1 MNGPTPRWRR
11 VLARVLV
18 GLLLVGVLPA
28 AMTGYALYE
37 LRSTLLRSVPAPEAA
52 TGLRA
57 VDAKPFARTAV
68 VAAHPEAAQAGYAVL
83 ADGGTAID
91 AAVAVQAALTLVEPQ
106 SSGIGGGA
114 FLLYWHAPTRTLTAF
129 DGREVAPAAATP
141 KLFLDEAG
149 EPLSFPA
156 ALVGGRSVGVP
167 GVLRMLERAH
177 ARFGRTAWSRLFD
190 GPIALA
196 RRGFLV
202 TPRLSTLIGLDP
214 ALPALPAARAYFYG
228 ADGWALA
235 PRELLANEALADTLE
250 QVATA
255 GASAF
260 YTGAIADDIV
270 ATVRS
275 ARRPSLARVLFDVVA
290 RQWGVA
296 TEGEPTVENPGG
308 LTAAD
313 LARYEPLEREPLC
326 IPYRSWRI
334 CGAPPPSGGVAVL
347 QVMRLLERFDLAK
360 LPEGSPEELHLLLS
374 AEALVEAD
382 RDRWVADPAFARVP
396 VEGLLDPE
404 YLDER
409 ASKISADRALGPV
422 SAGSPPGALAAA
434 VPGRA
439 HELASTSHFVVVDP
453 EGSIACMTTSIE
465 FGFGSHLLVR
475 GFLLNNQLT
484 DFAFTPEQEG
494 HPVLNAVAPGK
505 RPRSA
510 MSPIIVFDA
519 ESGAPVLA
527 VGSPGGPRIIGYVA
541 RVLVAVL
548 DHGLD
553 PSVAIARPHVLY
565 ARGQAEVED
574 IGWTSRAERDALGK
588 ALEEKGHAVSVTQ
601 ENSGVHAVSFRDGKL
616 VPGIDPR
623 RDGAAAGH

>member
-1 MNGPTPRWRR
+1 M
-11 VLARVLV
+11 
-18 GLLLVGVLPA
+18 LLIVGVPPA
-28 AMTGYALYE
+28 AAMGYALYQ
-37 LRSTLLRSVPAPEAA
+37 LRSTMLRSVPAPEAA

-68 VAAHPEAAQAGYAVL
+68 VAAHPDAAQTGYAVL

-129 DGREVAPAAATP
+129 DGREVAPAASTP
-141 KLFLDEAG
+141 KLFLDDTG
-149 EPLSFPA
+149 KPLSFPA
-156 ALVGGRSVGVP
+156 ALIGGRSVGVP

-177 ARFGRTAWSRLFD
+177 RRFGRTAWSRLFD
-190 GPIALA
+190 EPIALA
-196 RRGFLV
+196 RRGFIV
-202 TPRLSTLIGLDP
+202 TPRLSTIIGLDP
-214 ALPALPAARAYFYG
+214 VLSALPAGRTYLHG
-228 ADGWALA
+228 ADGWAVA
-235 PRELLANEALADTLE
+235 PGKPLENEALAGTLE
-250 QVATA
+250 QVAA
-255 GASAF
+255 SGASAF
-260 YTGAIADDIV
+260 YTGPIAADIV
-270 ATVRS
+270 EVVRS
-275 ARRPSLARVLFDVVA
+275 ARRPSLARVLFNMVA
-290 RQWGVA
+290 RQLGVA
-296 TEGEPTVENPGG
+296 AEGESTVENAGG
-308 LTAAD
+308 LTADD

-326 IPYRSWRI
+326 IGYRRWRL
-334 CGAPPPSGGVAVL
+334 CGMPPPSGGVTVL
-347 QVMRLLERFDLAK
+347 QVMRLLERFDLSK
-360 LPEGSPEELHLLLS
+360 LPEGSLEELNLLLS

-396 VEGLLDPE
+396 VEGLLDAK

-409 ASKISADRALGPV
+409 GAKISTDHALGPV
-422 SAGSPPGALAAA
+422 AAGSPPGALAAA

-439 HELASTSHFVVVDP
+439 HELASTSHFVVVDS

-465 FGFGSHLLVR
+465 YSFGSHLMVR

-494 HPVLNAVAPGK
+494 RPVLNAVAPGK

-510 MSPIIVFDA
+510 MSPIIAFDA

-527 VGSPGGPRIIGYVA
+527 VGSPGGSRIIGYVVRA
-541 RVLVAVL
+541 LVAVL

-553 PSVAIARPHVLY
+553 PSAAIARPHVLY
-565 ARGQAEVED
+565 GRGKAEVED
-574 IGWTSRAERDALGK
+574 IGWASRAERDALVQ
-588 ALEEKGHAVSVTQ
+588 ALETKGHAVSVTQ
-601 ENSGVHAVSFRDGKL
+601 QNSGVHAVSFSGGKL